1 MIIYPA
7 IDLRAGLVVRLRQGD
22 FNAETRYQNDPVE
35 LAKYYAVAGAQ
46 WLHVVDLDAA
56 KSPQNSQRELLRKIA
71 SVSSAKVQCGGGVR
85 TELDVQNLLD
95 CGIERVVVGSV
106 AARDPTLFTSW
117 LKKFGSDRLCLAAD
131 VKADPRG
138 VFHVHTAGWTATSG
152 LLLSQLLDELSGAGL
167 RHVLC
172 TDIALDGM
180 LSGPNLNLYT
190 ALHERYADLQL
201 QASGGVSVI
210 PDLQRLREL
219 GCAGAIVGKALL
231 DGKFSISE
239 ALSC

>member
-35 LAKYYAVAGAQ
+35 LAKHYAAAGAQ

-56 KSPQNSQRELLRKIA
+56 KSPQNHQRELLRQIA

-85 TELDVQNLLD
+85 AEIDVQRLLD
-95 CGIERVVVGSV
+95 GGIDRVVVGSV
-106 AARDPTLFTSW
+106 AARDPTLFASW
-117 LKKFGSDRLCLAAD
+117 LKKFGPDRLCLAAD

-190 ALHERYADLQL
+190 ALHERYPDLQL